1 MNGAGGIPVAVQGL
15 GPMGRVILGAAQRDP
30 RLDVVAAV
38 DIDPA
43 MVGRSL
49 SDLDLA
55 PQGVVVAA
63 TLPPAPE
70 GGVLLHATGSYL
82 ETVAGQFEAALAAG
96 WHVVST
102 CEELSYPFV
111 RHPALAASLDAA
123 ARAAGRSL
131 LGTGVNPGL
140 LMDRLPVFLTS
151 ASSAIRSI
159 AVERVQNP
167 TSRRLPFQ
175 RKVGMGLSRADFDA
189 KAAGGGF
196 GHVGLEESGR
206 LIAAGLG
213 WRIDAWIRE
222 LRPVQPDPNA
232 PVRGLV
238 ETLTG
243 ATGDGRRVSLHF
255 EAQSGVAEPYDAV
268 TVEGTP
274 PLSVRFH
281 GGVLG
286 DAATAAAVVRA
297 AHVLPSAARG
307 LITVLDLPLRH
318 RPSAG

>member
-1 MNGAGGIPVAVQGL
+1 MTGAAGIPVAVQGL
-15 GPMGRVILGAAQRDP
+15 GPMGRVILAVAQRDP
-30 RLDVVAAV
+30 LLDIVAAV

-43 MVGRSL
+43 MVGRPL
-49 SDLDLA
+49 GALGLA
-55 PQGVVVAA
+55 PERLPVSA

-82 ETVAGQFEAALAAG
+82 QTVAGQLEAALAGG

-102 CEELSYPFV
+102 CEELSYPFA
-111 RHPALAASLDAA
+111 RHPALAATLDAT

-140 LMDRLPVFLTS
+140 LMDRLPVFLAS
-151 ASSAIRSI
+151 ASSDIRSI
-159 AVERVQNP
+159 RVERVQDP

-175 RKVGMGLSRADFDA
+175 RKVGVGLSRAEFDA

-206 LIAAGLG
+206 LIAVGLG
-213 WRIDAWIRE
+213 WRIDGWTRD
-222 LRPVQPDPNA
+222 LRPVQPDPGA
-232 PVRGLV
+232 PVQGLV

-243 ATGDGRRVSLHF
+243 ATDDGRRVSLLF

-268 TVEGTP
+268 TIEGAP
-274 PLSVRFH
+274 PLSLRFA
-281 GGVLG
+281 GGVHG

-297 AHVLPSAARG
+297 AHVLASAGHG
-307 LITVLDLPLRH
+307 LLTVLDLPLRR
-318 RPSAG
+318 RPPGA